1 MGYTNEEI
9 TELRKEST
17 FISKLIGLSRVSVT
31 KVLRGE
37 RSKFSQKTIS
47 KIDAAFAFRA
57 KQNQDFK
64 AFITDFNQLQK

>member
-37 RSKFSQKTIS
+37 RSKFSQHTVN
-47 KIDAAFAFRA
+47 KIDIVLAFRA
-57 KQNQDFK
+57 KQNQEFK
-64 AFITDFNQLQK
+64 DFITEFNQS